1 MTISESRGA
10 GVRSYHRP
18 YDAKEREESLKM
30 LQRIAKILHDRRA
43 TGRLFPANRVGEEAE
58 EERKKLFFERHNEQR
73 NDMHFRLGWPWGELP
88 TAKTA
93 WEATERL
100 LAAEPY
106 VQTKEGNH

>member
-1 MTISESRGA
+1 M
-10 GVRSYHRP
+10 RSYHKP

-30 LQRIAKILHDRRA
+30 LQRIAKILHERRVA
-43 TGRLFPANRVGEEAE
+43 SRIFPADRVVEVVEH
-58 EERKKLFFERHNEQR
+58 ERKKLFFERHNEQR

-100 LAAEPY
+100 RAIEPY
-106 VQTKEGNH
+106 VQTREGNH